1 MQSCQL
7 RRFDRILSGNHRIR
21 KRNLLQNGSGNPLKA
36 LLHAA
41 KQTPS
46 DTVRKQISVLSIYFY
61 TALLRTI
68 QPQKQFKNCA
78 LSCAGAPGH
87 RYLLAGFYLEAQ
99 MLQNHLF
106 LFIAEADV
114 FQRNACDRR
123 IRACA
128 GFAKLCHRFFS
139 RLPGGFQPR
148 RQLQKFSDTLRTCQ
162 RLLDRL
168 DFHAN
173 AFDWGKD
180 SRNIGNYRNRRTD

>member
-21 KRNLLQNGSGNPLKA
+21 KRNLLQNGSGKSLKA
-36 LLHAA
+36 LLHTA

-46 DTVRKQISVLSIYFY
+46 DTVRKQISVLPIYFY

-114 FQRNACDRR
+114 FQGNACDRR

-128 GFAKLCHRFFS
+128 GFAKLRHHFFS
-139 RLPGGFQPR
+139 RLPVGFQPR

>member
-7 RRFDRILSGNHRIR
+7 RRFDRILSGNRRIR

-128 GFAKLCHRFFS
+128 GFAKLCHHFFS

>member
-46 DTVRKQISVLSIYFY
+46 DTVRKQISVL
-61 TALLRTI
+61 LRTI

-87 RYLLAGFYLEAQ
+87 RYLLAGFYLKAQ

-128 GFAKLCHRFFS
+128 GFAKLRHRFFS

-148 RQLQKFSDTLRTCQ
+148 RQLHKFSDALRACQ